1 MNRWLRTMGVLGVLL
16 WAAGPVQAQL
26 GPEIARK
33 HAARAGAK
41 LAVLT
46 GLRAEGRTFINKEVV
61 PFTMIAQRPN
71 RLRVESFTPQ
81 HRITQ
86 GYDGSGKP
94 WVMQGDAP
102 DGTVRDMTPGEAKD
116 FINNADFDGP
126 LVNFEAKGYSVD
138 YAGEEKVEGKPAYKL
153 LLMNKRDDVFFLWLD
168 QESME
173 IVKRSVFRVFNNQR
187 VAVDT
192 FFKEYRP
199 VAGVMQPH
207 RVETV
212 ANGKTVYV
220 MLIDK
225 LEANPAEISAKLFVR
240 PTGK

>member
-1 MNRWLRTMGVLGVLL
+1 MSILSLL
-16 WAAGPVQAQL
+16 LLAAASAQAQL

-33 HAARAGAK
+33 HAARAGEK
-41 LAVLT
+41 LAALT

-86 GYDGSGKP
+86 GYDGRNAP
-94 WVMQGDAP
+94 WVTLGDAP
-102 DGTVRDMTPGEAKD
+102 DAAARDMTPGEAKD

-126 LVNFEAKGYSVD
+126 LVNFEAKGYTVD

-153 LLMNKRDDVFFLWLD
+153 LLMNKRDDIFFLWLD
-168 QESME
+168 QDSME

-192 FFKEYRP
+192 FFKDYRP

-212 ANGKTVYV
+212 TNGKTVYV

-225 LEANPAEISAKLFVR
+225 LEANPAEMSATVFAR